1 MRKLKNKRR
10 KPMASRE
17 RDKSSRA
24 GATVDRPQVGRRT
37 AAAKNPARPSVAAR
51 KQRAAHG
58 SLFASLRPNAANFSP
73 LTPVSFLPR
82 TAAIHPDRT
91 AVVHGTR
98 RYTYRQLHERARR
111 LASALSRQG
120 IRAGDT
126 VSVMLPNVPAMVE
139 AHCGVPMLGAVLNT
153 INTRL
158 DPATIAYILDH
169 GEAKALITD
178 RELAGQVGPA
188 LAQLKRRPRVV
199 DVDDAVY
206 SGPGERLGEIE
217 YEEFIATG
225 NPDFAWTLPADECS
239 AIALNYTSGTT
250 GNPKGVVYHHR
261 GTFLEAIGNIMAW
274 PLPPGSV
281 YLWTLPMFH
290 CNGWCFPWSVIAVG
304 GTHVCLRKVDP
315 ALIFPMI
322 VEHGVTLMCGAP
334 TVLNMLI
341 SAPAEQRRTFN
352 HVVDIQTGGSPPPAK
367 VIKGMEE
374 LGFRVTHI
382 YGMTELQGPSTLCVP
397 QDGWAHLPLEERAAL
412 IARQG
417 VRYPVVEGH
426 MVANPNSLEP
436 TPRDGKTIG
445 EIMVRG
451 NTVMLGYLKEP
462 KATAE
467 AFRAGWMHT
476 GDLAV
481 EHPDGYVEI
490 KDRAKDIIISG
501 GENISS
507 VEVEIALYKHPA
519 VALAAV
525 VARPDQKWGEAP
537 CAFVQLKPGMTPTES
552 EIIAFCRDRLAHYKA
567 PKSVVFG
574 PLPTTATGK
583 IQKFTLRER
592 ARALH
597 ESCALSRPRT
607 STKLLHQPRRLKL

>member
-1 MRKLKNKRR
+1 MGKRKKIAVRARSQAKSKGGAAKR
-10 KPMASRE
+10 KI
-17 RDKSSRA
+17 SS
-24 GATVDRPQVGRRT
+24 GRRHDG
-37 AAAKNPARPSVAAR
+37 PS
-51 KQRAAHG
+51 G
-58 SLFASLRPNAANFSP
+58 IFAGLIPDAANFAA

-82 TAAIHPDRT
+82 TSAIHPDRI
-91 AVVHGTR
+91 AVIHGTR
-98 RYTYRQLHERARR
+98 QYTYRQFYDRARQ
-111 LASALSRQG
+111 LASALARRG

-126 VSVMLPNVPAMVE
+126 VSAMLPNVPAMVE
-139 AHCGVPMLGAVLNT
+139 AHYGVPMLGAVLNT

-158 DPATIAYILDH
+158 DTATVAYILEH
-169 GEAKALITD
+169 GEAKVLITD
-178 RELAGQVGPA
+178 REFAAQVGPA
-188 LAQLKRRPRVV
+188 LAKLKRRPLVI
-199 DVDDAVY
+199 DVDDELYA
-206 SGPGERLGEIE
+206 GTGERLGKIE
-217 YEEFIATG
+217 YEEFIAEG
-225 NPDFAWTLPADECS
+225 DPNFDWNPPADESS

-261 GTFLEAIGNIMAW
+261 GTFLEAVGNIMAW
-274 PLPPGSV
+274 PMPPRPV

-290 CNGWCFPWSVIAVG
+290 CNGWCFPWSVVAMG

-322 VEHGVTLMCGAP
+322 VEHGVTHMCGAP
-334 TVLNMLI
+334 TVLSMLV
-341 SAPAEQRRTFN
+341 SAPAEQRRAFN

-397 QDGWAHLPLEERAAL
+397 QEGWTDLSLEERAAL

-426 MVANPNSLEP
+426 MVADPKTLKP
-436 TPRDGKTIG
+436 MPRDGKSIG

-451 NTVMLGYLKEP
+451 NTVMLGYLKDP
-462 KATAE
+462 KVTAQT
-467 AFRAGWMHT
+467 FRGGWMHT

-481 EHPDGYVEI
+481 EHPDGYIEI

-519 VALAAV
+519 VQLAAV
-525 VARPDQKWGEAP
+525 VARPDEKWGETP
-537 CAFVQLKPGMTPTES
+537 CAFVQLRPGTTATAD
-552 EIIAFCRDRLAHYKA
+552 EIINFCRDQLAHYKA

-583 IQKFTLRER
+583 IQKFVLRER
-592 ARALH
+592 ARAM
-597 ESCALSRPRT
+597 RNPR
-607 STKLLHQPRRLKL
+607 SHQAMKAIKYRI